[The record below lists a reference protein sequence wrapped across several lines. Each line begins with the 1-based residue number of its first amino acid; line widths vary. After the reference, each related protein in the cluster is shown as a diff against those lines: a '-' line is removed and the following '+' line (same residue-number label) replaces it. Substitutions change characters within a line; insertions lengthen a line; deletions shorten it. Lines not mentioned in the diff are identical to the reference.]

1 MDFSYSEEQREVQ
14 NLARQIL
21 SDIATA
27 DRIKQLEDQQLRYDS
42 ALWAKLAEAGLLGV
56 ALDADFGG
64 MGFGLTEL
72 CLVIEEVGRTVAP
85 VPTVPTL
92 LTALA
97 VQKFGS
103 DAQKSALLPQVA
115 EGKLLLSAAL
125 MESQAEDP
133 AAPQYT
139 TARADGDGWLIS
151 GLKGC
156 VPYAEQSARVLVSA
170 RTDAGVLVALV
181 DPKAAGVRLTP
192 QRVTTYEPQCQLEL
206 EGVRVAAADVL
217 VAPAQGAEA
226 MQWLVERYEAA
237 LCAMQLGATH
247 KMMSMT
253 ATYTSERHQFGVPIA
268 TFQAVGHRA
277 ANCYI
282 DIECLRL
289 TTQQAISLLEQ
300 GNSAA
305 TEVTIAKI
313 WAGDVGHRVSY
324 AAQHLHGGMGVDR
337 DYPLWRFCLWARQIE
352 LTLGSS
358 AAQLSRLADRIVAG
372 TAYA

>member
-21 SDIATA
+21 TDLATT
-27 DRIKQLEDQQLRYDS
+27 DRIKQLEDQKLRYDS
-42 ALWAKLAEAGLLGV
+42 GLWEKLAEAGLLGV
-56 ALDADFGG
+56 AIDADYEG

-85 VPTVPTL
+85 VPAIPTL
-92 LTALA
+92 VTALA
-97 VQKFGS
+97 VQRFGS
-103 DAQKSALLPQVA
+103 SSQKADLLPQVA
-115 EGKLLLSAAL
+115 GGKLLLASAL
-125 MESQAEDP
+125 MENQSEDP
-133 AAPQYT
+133 TAPELT
-139 TARADGDGWLIS
+139 TARKDGEGWVIS
-151 GLKGC
+151 GIKNC
-156 VPYAEQSARVLVSA
+156 VPYAEQAGRILVSA
-170 RTDAGVLVALV
+170 KAEGGVLVALV
-181 DPKAAGVRLTP
+181 DPKAAGVELTAM
-192 QRVTTYEPQCQLEL
+192 RVTAYEPQCQ
-206 EGVRVAAADVL
+206 VALKDVKVTAADVL
-217 VAPAQGAEA
+217 VAPAEGAQA

-282 DIECLRL
+282 DVECLRL
-289 TTQQAISLLEQ
+289 VTQQAVSLLEQ
-300 GNSAA
+300 GDFAS
-305 TEVTIAKI
+305 TEITIAKV

-337 DYPLWRFCLWARQIE
+337 DYPLWRYCLWVRQNE
-352 LTLGSS
+352 MTLGSS
-358 AAQLSRLADRIVAG
+358 AAQLARLADRIVEGNAF
-372 TAYA
+372 A